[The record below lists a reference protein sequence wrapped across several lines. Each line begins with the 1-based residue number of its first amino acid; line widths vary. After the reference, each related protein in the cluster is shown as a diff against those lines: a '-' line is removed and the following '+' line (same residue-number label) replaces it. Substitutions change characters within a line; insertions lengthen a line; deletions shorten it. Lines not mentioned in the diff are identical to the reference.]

1 MRFNS
6 VVDKNETIFIA
17 GTLFAVS
24 LYEFRDI

>member
-1 MRFNS
+1 M
-6 VVDKNETIFIA
+6 A